1 MEDGA
6 VSGPESQTKH
16 RNLQWTIV
24 SSENTDMLG
33 KGEVHIH
40 IVHWIS
46 QVASVMWLP
55 QNTLYLLAEPRF
67 CALSIHRIAWDYM

>member
-40 IVHWIS
+40 IVH
-46 QVASVMWLP
+46 
-55 QNTLYLLAEPRF
+55 
-67 CALSIHRIAWDYM
+67 